1 MSGKVLFSQLTEQ
14 TTQENDMKKLVKE
27 AAETF
32 PINKYIGRQG
42 FLTVNLVFDLQ
53 FFLSKATEI
62 VSDYKYYGSCVLQD
76 GDKAYGLLFKD
87 NSSDDNDVY
96 MKAYVY
102 RWPQDGILHGGATFW
117 PGSKNFAEQ
126 LVESIKKVR

>member
-1 MSGKVLFSQLTEQ
+1 
-14 TTQENDMKKLVKE
+14 MKQVKE

-32 PINKYIGRQG
+32 PINKYADRQG
-42 FLTVNLVFDLQ
+42 FLTVTLVFDLQ

-87 NSSDDNDVY
+87 KSGDDNDVY
-96 MKAYVY
+96 MKAHVY
-102 RWPQDGILHGGATFW
+102 RWPQDGILHGGVTFW
-117 PGSKNFAEQ
+117 PGSKNFAEK
-126 LVESIKKVR
+126 LKEAIPGVR